1 MATMNVWVRS
11 LDGHI
16 SIGRQEEGHVLAL
29 DRPEATGGSGLGFN
43 GGHLM
48 LLGWGACFK
57 STLLAAAEAR
67 GIVVRGLELSITG
80 ETADTPYRF
89 AHVTM
94 SAELDADVDEDGK
107 RKLLDIARNGCAVS
121 NTLQRGVEMDITL
134 RAPSPG

>member
-11 LDGHI
+11 LDGHVA
-16 SIGRQEEGHVLAL
+16 IGRQEDGHVLAL
-29 DRPEATGGSGLGFN
+29 DRPEATGGTGLGFN

-67 GIVVRGLELSITG
+67 DIAVRHVELSISG

-89 AHVTM
+89 ERIHMRVD
-94 SAELDADVDEDGK
+94 LDADLDDDGK
-107 RKLLDIARNGCAVS
+107 HKLVTIARNGCAVS
-121 NTLQRGVEMDITL
+121 NTLQRGTEMHIDLGT
-134 RAPSPG
+134 